1 MRIQRLF
8 QLASGLLAALGL
20 CALLYSP
27 TQVSALATH
36 IGFATRTQAAS
47 TSVNTNVY
55 LTNGLLQSTFQ
66 SSLEQQLPQI
76 VSDTINSIVGQLPQQ
91 DQGWAAAMANVLLQP
106 SATLVSLTPQS
117 SGLLTTLRLSLYPGD
132 PKPQTLSLLLGFS
145 VANATTL
152 QVTSLPING
161 KPGFVNGPLTTFS
174 VPIGSLNSVA
184 ATPGCGDSEI
194 KVGLK
199 FPVSLGQSGQ
209 TSQAQPATAAAET
222 VALTSGLPASVQATP
237 AVSTY
242 IEMPASSLA
251 QLGSSVG
258 TMQVS
263 SSITAKNIRIGVQ
276 GSDLTLTSD
285 IYWLG
290 LHIGTAV
297 SLVAP
302 GATSGDL
309 VVKVLSTRLQILGG
323 LISFPLN
330 SYNTQI
336 EQIMNKE
343 FSGALTG
350 KFTVAQAAIGTNSH
364 LPCAASTSLVLGGV
378 LNLQ

>member
-1 MRIQRLF
+1 MRIKRLF
-8 QLASGLLAALGL
+8 QFASGLLAALGL

-27 TQVSALATH
+27 TQVSAMATH
-36 IGFATRTQAAS
+36 LGFAARTRSAS

-55 LTNGLLQSTFQ
+55 LTSSMLQSTFQ
-66 SSLEQQLPQI
+66 SSLDQQLPQI
-76 VSDTINSIVGQLPQQ
+76 VSDTISTIVGQLPQQ
-91 DQGWAAAMANVLLQP
+91 DQSWAAAMANVLLQP
-106 SATLVSLTPQS
+106 SATLVSLAPQS
-117 SGLLTTLRLSLYPGD
+117 SGLLATLRLSLYPGD

-145 VANATTL
+145 VVNATTL

-174 VPIGSLNSVA
+174 VPIGSLNSAV
-184 ATPGCGDSEI
+184 ATPNCGDSEI
-194 KVGLK
+194 KISLK
-199 FPVSLGQSGQ
+199 FPVSLSQSGQ
-209 TSQAQPATAAAET
+209 TSQVQPAATGAQT
-222 VALTSGLPASVQATP
+222 VAWTSSLPASTQATS
-237 AVSTY
+237 AISTY

-263 SSITAKNIRIGVQ
+263 SSITAKNIQIGVQ

-285 IYWLG
+285 IYLLG

-297 SLVAP
+297 STVAP
-302 GATSGDL
+302 GAANGDL
-309 VVKVLSTRLQILGG
+309 VVKVLSTKLQMLGG

-350 KFTVAQAAIGTNSH
+350 KFTVAQAAIGANPH
-364 LPCAASTSLVLGGV
+364 LSCAASTSLVLGGM
-378 LNLQ
+378 LNLK